1 MTVFNTTP
9 PKAPR
14 KIGRYVLLFLL
25 LIILGGTIYVLCRNL
40 PEERAVA
47 HFLTTL
53 EHGDFQEAYK
63 LWQPSQF
70 YTYQNF
76 LHDWGDEGDYGR
88 IREFKILGTSS
99 KGSQTVMVT
108 VTINNERPPLKL
120 LVDHK
125 TKGISYSFY

>member
-1 MTVFNTTP
+1 MTLLDTTP
-9 PKAPR
+9 PKPPR
-14 KIGRYVLLFLL
+14 RVGRYVLLFLL
-25 LIILGGTIYVLCRNL
+25 LIILCGTICLLCRDL
-40 PEERAVA
+40 PEERAVT

-88 IREFKILGTSS
+88 IQGFNILGTSS
-99 KGSQTVMVT
+99 RGSQTVMVT
-108 VTINNERPPLKL
+108 VTINDEQPALKL
-120 LVDHK
+120 LVDRR